1 MKKGKQ
7 TKKNAPKKKKQIVE
21 EEEEEEEEIVENEN
35 EEIDEDLEI
44 DQKEDKLEEEGMDI
58 SPEKNPSKKNR
69 GRLMIEKIS
78 MTNFKSYAGTKEI
91 GPFHHN
97 FSAIVGPNG

>member
-1 MKKGKQ
+1 
-7 TKKNAPKKKKQIVE
+7 
-21 EEEEEEEEIVENEN
+21 
-35 EEIDEDLEI
+35 
-44 DQKEDKLEEEGMDI
+44 MDI
-58 SPEKNPSKKNR
+58 SPEKNQSSKKGK
-69 GRLMIEKIS
+69 GRLMIEKIA